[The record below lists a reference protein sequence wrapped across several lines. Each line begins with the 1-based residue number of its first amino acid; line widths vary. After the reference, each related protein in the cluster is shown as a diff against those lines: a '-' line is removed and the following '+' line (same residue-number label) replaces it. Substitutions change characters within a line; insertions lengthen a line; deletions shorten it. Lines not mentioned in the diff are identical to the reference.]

1 MFLKLKFFR
10 FVSEIYH
17 LKPPLINITEQTKIR
32 LKELEMQISQHDF
45 DIEQAKQRTYSYLT
59 PEPIKDF
66 FRKAVCG
73 DI

>member
-1 MFLKLKFFR
+1 M
-10 FVSEIYH
+10 SEIYH
-17 LKPPLINITEQTKIR
+17 LKPPLINITELNITEQTKIR

-66 FRKAVCG
+66 SERLFAA
-73 DI
+73 IYEFM